1 LQRNA
6 EFVGGLEVPTLQA
19 IIAEQFFAKLSEA
32 DSVDESK
39 VEQLRVLFSAG
50 KKIKVDDL
58 VKIFSLP
65 PGSEL
70 K

>member
-1 LQRNA
+1 M
-6 EFVGGLEVPTLQA
+6 PTLQA
-19 IIAEQFFAKLSEA
+19 IIAEKFFAKLSATDE
-32 DSVDESK
+32 VDESK
-39 VEQLRVLFSAG
+39 VGQLRTLFSAG

-58 VKIFSLP
+58 VKIFALP